1 MLLGTAVAVNFQLLC
16 YKRWKKASHRCFQ
29 SVARVGMDLPF
40 FVKPRYRPKCPP
52 HGGKDDKKGGVRS
65 TLPCDKSF
73 EKKMAVFFF
82 FHHVHLA
89 CSSKRPVFFG
99 LCTRLPCGTPQV
111 EIPKFVNTLKYVN
124 TLKVAVLGPRGKPPF
139 LPSRNWTRVG
149 NTTGGNTTGG
159 TNQDNLNSSAG
170 SFGTR
175 PRVETPKLVNTP
187 KECLHKA

>member
-1 MLLGTAVAVNFQLLC
+1 MKKGFPSLL
-16 YKRWKKASHRCFQ
+16 FQ
-29 SVARVGMDLPF
+29 SVARVVMDLPF
-40 FVKPRYRPKCPP
+40 ATVQNARRMVEKTRRKEESDRPFLVINLLRERWLFFSFSITSIWRAQVK
-52 HGGKDDKKGGVRS
+52 G
-65 TLPCDKSF
+65 L
-73 EKKMAVFFF
+73 FFLGYEPAF
-82 FHHVHLA
+82 RA
-89 CSSKRPVFFG
+89 E
-99 LCTRLPCGTPQV
+99 TPQV

-139 LPSRNWTRVG
+139 LPSRNCTRVG